1 MVRILLVSLF
11 VLVFVTVGH
20 ADEKAGLA
28 DQLLLKTG
36 SYELIASYPQQIR
49 AYAAQQSPYATD
61 RATSSEAV
69 KVLLAAFNQAEANAV
84 LLNHLVTNFS
94 TQELSSMVAWLDS
107 PLGARLIAAE
117 VEAASVEGQNN
128 LLRYAATLS
137 SNPPSE
143 SRIDL
148 IQELERKAG
157 WTELALEVM
166 STIMTGIAQAA
177 NAALP
182 ESERRAAGEIEA
194 ALAEVLGDLAPMLRQ
209 QLWQQM
215 LLSAHYTYRDF
226 TAAEIRA
233 YINFLE
239 SDTGRQYSE
248 VAKGIG
254 EVFAGIFAKAVKQL
268 ETLPPDRA
276 G

>member
-69 KVLLAAFNQAEANAV
+69 KVLLAAFNQAEA
-84 LLNHLVTNFS
+84 
-94 TQELSSMVAWLDS
+94 
-107 PLGARLIAAE
+107 
-117 VEAASVEGQNN
+117 ASVEGQNN

-166 STIMTGIAQAA
+166 RTIMTGIAQAA

-194 ALAEVLGDLAPMLRQ
+194 ELAEVLGDLVPMLRQ
-209 QLWQQM
+209 QLWQQL
-215 LLSAHYTYRDF
+215 LLSAYYTYRDF

-248 VAKGIG
+248 AAKGIG
-254 EVFAGIFAKAVKQL
+254 EVFAGIFAKADICQG
-268 ETLPPDRA
+268 R
-276 G
+276 